1 MPTFQQRVSAIIQ
14 LGKNIGSW
22 PSLRQELFQQAY
34 VHNNWFTPEQIA
46 NACHTW
52 AYQLEHSRVEAFV
65 ANYTWNENPDETIA
79 IIAAGNI
86 PLVGLHDVI
95 CTILSGRKLLLKLSS
110 DDTVLM
116 KAAIDEL
123 IVALPELSEHI
134 TISSERLPKSFN
146 KVIATGSNNTN
157 RYFEYYF
164 RDYPKL
170 LRAGRNSVAV
180 ITGNESDEQMKQLA
194 DDIFMYFGLGCRN
207 VSKVYLPQLYDF
219 AKLYENTHAYL
230 HFIDHHKYA
239 NNYTYHKAILL
250 MNQTPFL
257 DNGLLMLRESTSIA
271 SPLSMLF
278 YEYYSDLEALTAELI
293 AQKDQIQCIVSNGL
307 NPNWIQI
314 GQAQQP
320 LLSDFADGIDTIQFI
335 LS

>member
-1 MPTFQQRVSAIIQ
+1 VPTFQQRVSAIIQ
-14 LGKNIGSW
+14 LGNKLGSW
-22 PSLRQELFQQAY
+22 PATQQDLFHQAY
-34 VHNNWFTPEQIA
+34 VHNNWFTPEQIT
-46 NACHTW
+46 NACNAW
-52 AYQLEHSRVEAFV
+52 AYQLEQNRVEDFV
-65 ANYTWNENPDETIA
+65 ASYQWNENPDETIA
-79 IIAAGNI
+79 VIAAGNI

-95 CTILSGRKLLLKLSS
+95 CTILCGRKLLLKLSD
-110 DDTVLM
+110 DDTLLM
-116 KAAIDEL
+116 KAAIAEL
-123 IVALPELSEHI
+123 IVALPELSEL
-134 TISSERLPKSFN
+134 ISISNDRLPKSFH

-180 ITGNESDEQMKQLA
+180 LTGEETDEQMKQLA
-194 DDIFMYFGLGCRN
+194 DDIFMYFGLGCRS
-207 VSKVYLPQLYDF
+207 VSKVYIPQSYDF

-257 DNGLLMLRESTSIA
+257 ENGLLMLRESSSMA

-278 YEYYSDLEALTAELI
+278 YEYYTNIDTLKTNLK
-293 AQKDQIQCIVSNGL
+293 AQQEHIQCIVSNNL
-307 NPNWIQI
+307 HSSWVPI
-314 GQAQQP
+314 GKAQQP
-320 LLSDFADGIDTIQFI
+320 LLSDFADGIDTVQFI